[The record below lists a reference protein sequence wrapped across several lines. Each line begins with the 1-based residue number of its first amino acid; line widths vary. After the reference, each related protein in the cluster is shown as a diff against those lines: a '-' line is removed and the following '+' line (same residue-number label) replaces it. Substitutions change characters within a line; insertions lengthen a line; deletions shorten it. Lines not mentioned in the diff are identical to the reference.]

1 MLRTSPHSS
10 SVIRSTTNSSRSPS
24 IPIAKAPPVRVSWR
38 SSAVTSA
45 VVVRVPPALRAPH
58 CPARARTRRRRPV
71 PPLRSAVDV
80 VQFGHQFV
88 APGVLAQFARV
99 RLHRRTAERTGRRYE
114 RCAVLCNRRR
124 PGTASATATVGVAGP
139 TARARRCQADRP
151 LPDPPHR
158 PPSERPRTGRRR
170 AAGSRRGRRNRATAR
185 DDSRPRSRRST
196 RSCSRA

>member
-10 SVIRSTTNSSRSPS
+10 SVIRWTTSSSRSPS
-24 IPIAKAPPVRVSWR
+24 TPTAKAPSVRVSWR

-88 APGVLAQFARV
+88 IPGVLAQFERV
-99 RLHRRTAERTGRRYE
+99 RLHRRTAERMGRRYE

-124 PGTASATATVGVAGP
+124 SETVVGDGHRWRGGP
-139 TARARRCQADRP
+139 IARARRCQADRP
-151 LPDPPHR
+151 LPDPPHC
-158 PPSERPRTGRRR
+158 PPSQHPRTGRRR
-170 AAGSRRGRRNRATAR
+170 AARNRRGRRNRATAR